1 MSKNALGAVS
11 DKAET
16 GLGAGRLGAGR
27 WGRQGGL
34 KGELEG
40 HVQDRSLI
48 WEEGGEALMGWK
60 AVMSFMLSKSP
71 LDALQ
76 EIAYVRGSRALKLSE
91 DRGGKW
97 TV

>member
-40 HVQDRSLI
+40 HVQD
-48 WEEGGEALMGWK
+48 
-60 AVMSFMLSKSP
+60 
-71 LDALQ
+71 
-76 EIAYVRGSRALKLSE
+76 
-91 DRGGKW
+91 
-97 TV
+97 